1 MSRLTPDESTVR
13 LPAMKPASR
22 QEETTLK
29 LPAARSASGLVGL
42 LNRRMLIKVPAIT
55 LLFWVIK
62 LLTTALGESTSDYLV
77 HHMNPVKAVLLGAA
91 GFVVAMIA
99 QLALRRYVA
108 AIYWLAAIMVALF
121 GTMCADVVHIV
132 LGIPYLVST
141 IAFAV
146 ALAVIF
152 AVWYATEHTLSIH
165 SINTTRRELF
175 YWATVI
181 TTFALG
187 TATGDLTAYTFK
199 LGFLASGILFLAL
212 FAIPAIGYALFRMNA
227 IFAFWFAYILTRPIG
242 ASFADWTGKSR
253 ADGGI
258 GLGNGH
264 VSLVL
269 ALAIVALVGYY
280 TVTRK
285 DVQSE

>member
-1 MSRLTPDESTVR
+1 
-13 LPAMKPASR
+13 
-22 QEETTLK
+22 
-29 LPAARSASGLVGL
+29 
-42 LNRRMLIKVPAIT
+42 
-55 LLFWVIK
+55 
-62 LLTTALGESTSDYLV
+62 
-77 HHMNPVKAVLLGAA
+77 
-91 GFVVAMIA
+91 MIA